1 MSTSDHL
8 IDGSKPIGRRR
19 SDPFHSGAHRADV
32 RQGSVPMSVSANAPG
47 FSVRA
52 ALARGAGF
60 LGFWVVLIGFG
71 PADLAVGLIAAAAA
85 TWTSLRLLP
94 PQPGRVRLTAVV
106 SLIPHFLWKS
116 VVAAWMSRGARSIH
130 VPLRPGFIA
139 YRVGFAPGPACN
151 VFAAIT
157 SLMPGTVPCA
167 DEDGALIYHCLDIGQ
182 PVVEELAEE
191 ERRLAQAR
199 EAPRDG

>member
-1 MSTSDHL
+1 
-8 IDGSKPIGRRR
+8 
-19 SDPFHSGAHRADV
+19 
-32 RQGSVPMSVSANAPG
+32 MSVFANAPA

-52 ALARGAGF
+52 ALARGVGF
-60 LGFWVVLIGFG
+60 FAFWVILIGFS
-71 PADLAVGLIAAAAA
+71 PADLVVGLIAAAAA
-85 TWTSLRLLP
+85 TWTSLRLLA
-94 PQPGRVRLTAVV
+94 PQPGRVRLTALL

-116 VVAAWMSRGARSIH
+116 VVASVDVARRALDPRL
-130 VPLRPGFIA
+130 PLRPGFIA

-167 DEDGALIYHCLDIGQ
+167 DEDGALVYHCLDVGQ

-199 EAPRDG
+199 EVPRDG

>member
-1 MSTSDHL
+1 
-8 IDGSKPIGRRR
+8 
-19 SDPFHSGAHRADV
+19 
-32 RQGSVPMSVSANAPG
+32 MSVFANPSALP
-47 FSVRA
+47 VRA
-52 ALARGAGF
+52 ALVRGAGF
-60 LGFWVVLIGFG
+60 LAFWVILIGFG
-71 PADLAVGLIAAAAA
+71 PVDLVVGLIAAAAA

-116 VVAAWMSRGARSIH
+116 VVASVDVARRALDPRL
-130 VPLRPGFIA
+130 PLRPGFIA

-167 DEDGALIYHCLDIGQ
+167 DEDGALVYHCLDVGQ